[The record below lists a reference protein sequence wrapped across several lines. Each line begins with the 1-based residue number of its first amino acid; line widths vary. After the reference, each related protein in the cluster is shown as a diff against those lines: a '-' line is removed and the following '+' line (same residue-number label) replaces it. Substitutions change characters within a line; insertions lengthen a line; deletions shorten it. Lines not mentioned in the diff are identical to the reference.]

1 MRILIGLLVGV
12 MAVLVLAS
20 LTAPMQDLMLDNRA
34 SNVFNCNGYID
45 ATNAVLSYNSTL
57 ESNTFGCSV
66 TSFGIPLIVL
76 SILIGIIM
84 FTLYGEPA
92 SPQQPTYQG
101 YQGY

>member
-1 MRILIGLLVGV
+1 MRVLIGILVGV
-12 MAVLVLAS
+12 MAVLVLSA

-45 ATNAVLSYNSTL
+45 SRNEVLSYNSTL

-76 SILIGIIM
+76 AIMIGIIM
-84 FTLYGEPA
+84 FTLYGEPTRE
-92 SPQQPTYQG
+92 QTYSAYGQG
-101 YQGY
+101 Y